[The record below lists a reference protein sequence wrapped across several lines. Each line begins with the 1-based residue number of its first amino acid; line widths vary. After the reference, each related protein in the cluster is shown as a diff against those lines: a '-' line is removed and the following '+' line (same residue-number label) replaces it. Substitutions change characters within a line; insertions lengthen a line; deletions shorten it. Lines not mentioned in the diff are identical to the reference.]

1 MRGARAPNTA
11 ALPDL
16 RLGAL
21 CPPETFTLQPPGS
34 LLLRSPIPGGDHLAV
49 RVGAL
54 KQAEEAVAPWESHE
68 EENLIK
74 LKLKRQLK

>member
-1 MRGARAPNTA
+1 MHV
-11 ALPDL
+11 
-16 RLGAL
+16 
-21 CPPETFTLQPPGS
+21 PPTQPPCQTCASELSAHRETFTLQPPGS
-34 LLLRSPIPGGDHLAV
+34 LFLRSPIPGGDHLAV